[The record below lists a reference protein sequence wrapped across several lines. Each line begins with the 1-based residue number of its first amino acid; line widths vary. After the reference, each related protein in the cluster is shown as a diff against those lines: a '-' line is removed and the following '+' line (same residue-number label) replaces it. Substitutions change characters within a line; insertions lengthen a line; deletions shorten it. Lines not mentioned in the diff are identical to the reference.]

1 MARADAER
9 RLAMAVVGRAF
20 LDIADDGH
28 NVTKRDRKSAR
39 AWIRSK
45 RCERWLEWAGIDVD
59 VARAKAKELTR

>member
-28 NVTKRDRKSAR
+28 NVPKRDKKGALEWIKSD
-39 AWIRSK
+39 
-45 RCERWLEWAGIDVD
+45 RCVRWLDFADIDVD
-59 VARAKAKELTR
+59 MARAKAAELSE